1 MKLPV
6 TPQSIKRYLK
16 IILGNFL
23 ITGAYAFITVPNE
36 IVNGGVTSF
45 SMILGN
51 LISIDLTYLVD
62 FFTILLLIL
71 CYIFL
76 GKNFFT
82 GTVFS
87 CFCYLILFSVL
98 HGFGCSIL
106 VHPVIGMVLAGF
118 LVGIGYYFCISSE
131 STAVGFDVIA
141 LILNKKNPKIN
152 IALTMYLINTC
163 VLLFGLLSYG
173 IISVLT
179 GIGFTALQ
187 SLTLNC
193 FLKKKG

>member
-1 MKLPV
+1 MKLSV
-6 TPQSIKRYLK
+6 TRQSIARCLK

-45 SMILGN
+45 SMILG
-51 LISIDLTYLVD
+51 S
-62 FFTILLLIL
+62 
-71 CYIFL
+71 
-76 GKNFFT
+76 
-82 GTVFS
+82 
-87 CFCYLILFSVL
+87 
-98 HGFGCSIL
+98 
-106 VHPVIGMVLAGF
+106 
-118 LVGIGYYFCISSE
+118 ISSE

-173 IISVLT
+173 ITSVLT

-193 FLKKKG
+193 LLKRKE

>member
-1 MKLPV
+1 MKLSV
-6 TPQSIKRYLK
+6 TRQSIARCLK

-45 SMILGN
+45 SMILG
-51 LISIDLTYLVD
+51 S
-62 FFTILLLIL
+62 
-71 CYIFL
+71 
-76 GKNFFT
+76 
-82 GTVFS
+82 
-87 CFCYLILFSVL
+87 
-98 HGFGCSIL
+98 
-106 VHPVIGMVLAGF
+106 
-118 LVGIGYYFCISSE
+118 ISSE

-163 VLLFGLLSYG
+163 VLLFGFLSYG
-173 IISVLT
+173 ITS

-193 FLKKKG
+193 LLKRKE

>member
-1 MKLPV
+1 MEEKVMKLSV
-6 TPQSIKRYLK
+6 TRQSIARCLK

-45 SMILGN
+45 SMILG
-51 LISIDLTYLVD
+51 S
-62 FFTILLLIL
+62 
-71 CYIFL
+71 
-76 GKNFFT
+76 
-82 GTVFS
+82 
-87 CFCYLILFSVL
+87 
-98 HGFGCSIL
+98 
-106 VHPVIGMVLAGF
+106 
-118 LVGIGYYFCISSE
+118 ISSE

-173 IISVLT
+173 ITSVLT

-193 FLKKKG
+193 LLKRKE

>member
-1 MKLPV
+1 MKLSV
-6 TPQSIKRYLK
+6 TRQSIVRCLK

-45 SMILGN
+45 SMILG
-51 LISIDLTYLVD
+51 S
-62 FFTILLLIL
+62 
-71 CYIFL
+71 
-76 GKNFFT
+76 
-82 GTVFS
+82 
-87 CFCYLILFSVL
+87 
-98 HGFGCSIL
+98 
-106 VHPVIGMVLAGF
+106 
-118 LVGIGYYFCISSE
+118 ISSE

-173 IISVLT
+173 ITSVLT

-193 FLKKKG
+193 LLKRKE

>member
-1 MKLPV
+1 
-6 TPQSIKRYLK
+6 
-16 IILGNFL
+16 
-23 ITGAYAFITVPNE
+23 
-36 IVNGGVTSF
+36 
-45 SMILGN
+45 
-51 LISIDLTYLVD
+51 
-62 FFTILLLIL
+62 
-71 CYIFL
+71 
-76 GKNFFT
+76 
-82 GTVFS
+82 
-87 CFCYLILFSVL
+87 
-98 HGFGCSIL
+98 
-106 VHPVIGMVLAGF
+106 MVLAGF